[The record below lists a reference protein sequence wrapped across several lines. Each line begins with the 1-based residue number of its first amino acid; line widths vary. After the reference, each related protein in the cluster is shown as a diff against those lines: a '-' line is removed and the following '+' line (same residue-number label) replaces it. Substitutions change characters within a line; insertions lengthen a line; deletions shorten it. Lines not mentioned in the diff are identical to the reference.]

1 MKNALK
7 GAAVAGVLAL
17 SVTAFADD
25 ADARPATAS
34 YYGPGFAGNLTA
46 SGEVFDPSAMTA
58 AHKTLPFGTQL
69 EVCYN
74 GCTTVT
80 INDRGPYIPGREFD
94 LSAGAAQAIGLG
106 GVGTIQVYPAGS
118 GAGQS
123 ASAQPQVQPA
133 STNGESYGDSV
144 TVQSGDTLSGIASEQ
159 GVSVSEIAAANDIAD
174 TSLIYPGREL
184 SVPGGVS
191 A

>member
-1 MKNALK
+1 
-7 GAAVAGVLAL
+7 
-17 SVTAFADD
+17 
-25 ADARPATAS
+25 
-34 YYGPGFAGNLTA
+34 
-46 SGEVFDPSAMTA
+46 
-58 AHKTLPFGTQL
+58 
-69 EVCYN
+69 
-74 GCTTVT
+74 
-80 INDRGPYIPGREFD
+80 
-94 LSAGAAQAIGLG
+94 
-106 GVGTIQVYPAGS
+106 VYPADS

>member
-133 STNGESYGDSV
+133 STNGESYGNSV